1 MDNTQSN
8 LNDKA
13 AKALEKILET
23 HFCDL
28 EDTENHESQLQ
39 TAADSFFKNYEILKN
54 TKIHNA
60 LSDESRIKILLL
72 LKFREMCNC
81 ELTAALNLTQPNL
94 TYHVKK
100 LENASLVKH
109 RREGKYTYYALVDE
123 VISRMLQF

>member
-1 MDNTQSN
+1 MDNPKSN

-28 EDTENHESQLQ
+28 KDTENHESQLK
-39 TAADSFFKNYEILKN
+39 TAADGFFKNYEILKN

-60 LSDESRIKILLL
+60 LSDESRLKILLL

-100 LENASLVKH
+100 LENANLVKP
-109 RREGKYTYYALVDE
+109 RREGKYTYYSLADE
-123 VISRMLQF
+123 VISRIIQF